1 MWRGETVYDV
11 IVDVKI
17 NDASRA
23 AIGLGP

>member
-23 AIGLGP
+23 VIEMGP